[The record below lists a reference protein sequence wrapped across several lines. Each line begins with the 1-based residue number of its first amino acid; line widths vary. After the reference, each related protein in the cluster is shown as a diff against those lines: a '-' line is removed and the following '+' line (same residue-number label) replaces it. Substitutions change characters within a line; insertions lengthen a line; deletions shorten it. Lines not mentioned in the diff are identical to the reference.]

1 MVRPEPKIDML
12 KPIEALQHQSA
23 RNQKSHRD
31 RNLRDDENIEP
42 SACAQRASQCEFA
55 CARNA
60 ARQLKIRHV
69 CATNEQEKYHTGHKR
84 EERFANVAGQ
94 IAEQFLP

>member
-1 MVRPEPKIDML
+1 MRQQQTAHAAEYRQQHAFSEKLP
-12 KPIEALQHQSA
+12 HQS
-23 RNQKSHRD
+23 
-31 RNLRDDENIEP
+31 P

-60 ARQLKIRHV
+60 ARELKIRHV